1 MNSTEAKQILKDNFE
16 CKENSLIYLLH
27 EKNMFSTEQFWKYY
41 DSISVLAET
50 DEEKSMNTAMQI
62 TNSYQDILKYFIFH
76 LDSHDGYKIANFPQN
91 YSDYMDRIEY
101 AIWAY
106 FKGNVKWI
114 DEAMFE
120 LQRQPRNSQ
129 DT

>member
-41 DSISVLAET
+41 DSISVLAKN

-62 TNSYQDILKYFIFH
+62 TESYQDILKYFIFH
-76 LDSHDGYKIANFPQN
+76 HFLF
-91 YSDYMDRIEY
+91 
-101 AIWAY
+101 
-106 FKGNVKWI
+106 
-114 DEAMFE
+114 
-120 LQRQPRNSQ
+120 
-129 DT
+129 

>member
-1 MNSTEAKQILKDNFE
+1 MNSAEAKQILKDNFE

-62 TNSYQDILKYFIFH
+62 TKSYQDILNISFSI
-76 LDSHDGYKIANFPQN
+76 LILMTDI
-91 YSDYMDRIEY
+91 R
-101 AIWAY
+101 
-106 FKGNVKWI
+106 
-114 DEAMFE
+114 
-120 LQRQPRNSQ
+120 SQ
-129 DT
+129 TFL

>member
-1 MNSTEAKQILKDNFE
+1 
-16 CKENSLIYLLH
+16 
-27 EKNMFSTEQFWKYY
+27 MFSTEQFWKYY

-62 TNSYQDILKYFIFH
+62 TKSYQDILKCFIFH
-76 LDSHDGYKIANFPQN
+76 LDSHDGYKIANFPIN

-106 FKGNVKWI
+106 FKGDVKWI

-120 LQRQPRNSQ
+120 LQR
-129 DT
+129 

>member
-1 MNSTEAKQILKDNFE
+1 MNSAEAKQILKDNFE

-41 DSISVLAET
+41 D
-50 DEEKSMNTAMQI
+50 
-62 TNSYQDILKYFIFH
+62 
-76 LDSHDGYKIANFPQN
+76 NFPQN

-106 FKGNVKWI
+106 FKGDVKWI

-120 LQRQPRNSQ
+120 LQR
-129 DT
+129 

>member
-1 MNSTEAKQILKDNFE
+1 MTRGKMNSAEAKQILKDNFE

-62 TNSYQDILKYFIFH
+62 TKSYQDILKYFIFH
-76 LDSHDGYKIANFPQN
+76 LDSHDGYKIANFPIN

-106 FKGNVKWI
+106 FKGDVKWI

-120 LQRQPRNSQ
+120 LQR
-129 DT
+129 